1 MSDLSISQKFNMPMA
16 TPQFRSSNTNPINPT
31 TKENKG
37 LSTGAKVAIG
47 TGLVALASYGIYLAT
62 RGKVKPK
69 TTPPATT
76 NNPVQEIKEL
86 AVNTF
91 KEAGN
96 KFVKGKAVLADG
108 TNYTGKIVSEG
119 KDGSKVVMEYLDGV
133 LQKSTKTKGTET
145 IFEKTYKYSDELGFV
160 NVTKN
165 GNSIFN
171 KTYDK
176 ATKQI
181 LINDGK
187 LIIDTDTGIVIK
199 GKKYIDKE
207 TGLTGDVDNI
217 KVIQSANGTPNYTI
231 KINGKKLPEGH
242 DISQANIDPN
252 RPSVFQNAHSHV
264 DSLGQEG
271 IKLQTRYHF
280 DNTGNYSKCYKI
292 SGSYGQYD
300 NLTYDSA
307 TGILKN
313 GDVQLFR
320 YNPRNKEISEMAI
333 DSDLAHQIVEH
344 GEKHFKFLK
353 KATKAWSNSHH

>member
-1 MSDLSISQKFNMPMA
+1 MTKLQVINNVTANTSFQAKPIGVQTS
-16 TPQFRSSNTNPINPT
+16 TNPSDKTLSTT
-31 TKENKG
+31 TK
-37 LSTGAKVAIG
+37 VVIG
-47 TGLVALASYGIYLAT
+47 TALTALAATGIYIAT

-69 TTPPATT
+69 TPTPPLEGTT
-76 NNPVQEIKEL
+76 NPVQEIKEL
-86 AVNTF
+86 AVNAF
-91 KEAGN
+91 KEIGAFN
-96 KFVKGKAVLADG
+96 KGKAVLADG
-108 TNYTGKIVSEG
+108 TNYTGKIVNEL

-145 IFEKTYKYSDELGFV
+145 IFEKTYKYSDDLGLV

-165 GNSIFN
+165 GQSVFN

-176 ATKQI
+176 AGKLI
-181 LINDGK
+181 LINDGRV
-187 LIIDTDTGIVIK
+187 IIDTDTGIVII
-199 GKKYIDKE
+199 GNKYIDKE
-207 TGLTGDVDNI
+207 TGLTGNVDNI
-217 KVIQSANGTPNYTI
+217 KMVQSVNGTPNYTI
-231 KINGKKLPEGH
+231 KINGKKLPDGH
-242 DISQANIDPN
+242 DISQGNIDPN
-252 RPSVFQNAHSHV
+252 CPFVSQTANSHI

-271 IKLQTRYHF
+271 IVLHTRYQF

-292 SGSYGQYD
+292 SGGYGQYE

-333 DSDLAHQIVEH
+333 DSDLAQQIVEH